1 MKLQQL
7 IKKLNSLKIKQEDSW
22 ENCIPD
28 KYLQYF
34 RDDDDFETFDY
45 IDDISKS
52 CHTFFSTIITVVKLK
67 DIDGYL
73 GIRNINEMSNGCD
86 YFQFNYTLAF
96 YEMEE
101 YPTISYRIKR
111 RSNENTNM

>member
-7 IKKLNSLKIKQEDSW
+7 VKELNSLKIKQEDSW

-28 KYLQYF
+28 EYLQYF

-45 IDDISKS
+45 IDDVSES
-52 CHTFFSTIITVVKLK
+52 HYTYFTTVITVIKLNN
-67 DIDGYL
+67 IDGFL
-73 GIRNINEMSNGCD
+73 GIKNINIMSKGCD
-86 YFQFNYTLAF
+86 HVLFDYTLSF

-101 YPTISYRIKR
+101 YPTTSYKIK
-111 RSNENTNM
+111 NYENTDM